1 MNGFF
6 VGKVLVHCLQ
16 GLSRSAT
23 LVLAFLIIK
32 KGMSVTEAVELVRSK
47 RRIYPNDGFLQ
58 QLCDLEMRLTRLN
71 NINFETY
78 NLR

>member
-1 MNGFF
+1 MFL
-6 VGKVLVHCLQ
+6 GKVLVHCLQ

-23 LVLAFLIIK
+23 LVLAFLMIK
-32 KGMSVTEAVELVRSK
+32 KGMTVTEAVETVRSK

-58 QLCDLEMRLTRLN
+58 QLCDLEMRMQRLN
-71 NINFETY
+71 NMSFEPY